1 MSMTKPENIS
11 YSGVLITALI
21 QFALE
26 MTMEDYLETWN
37 SLTEND
43 QKLIDWKIVDSN
55 ITSKKKLK
63 ACAINKCT

>member
-1 MSMTKPENIS
+1 MSMTKPENVS

-26 MTMEDYLETWN
+26 MTIDDYLDTWN

-43 QKLIDWKIVDSN
+43 QKLIDWKIVGSN
-55 ITSKKKLK
+55 ITSKKK
-63 ACAINKCT
+63 